1 MNSNWPYD
9 LQHLI
14 AYVENKLSAEEDME
28 LAKSLQ
34 KDEQLR
40 MIVEGIEWYQMSESE
55 VSLEEYLQESR
66 KELWNKLASY
76 SAQKKTE
83 LSGSEK
89 SFKFWIL
96 EKKLHLP
103 ALALLLLYGLVLG
116 LFLKNTDLEIPK
128 LLKQSTYIFQ
138 VLVLI
143 IATIFF
149 LKTEPKILSSP
160 KYYRATLA
168 RRQMWGLFRKLTFSW
183 IFLYVALIIFS
194 IEESIEYAILIFN
207 TLNNLTIVYLYLCY
221 HCLNTE
227 SIDVEEK
234 LNTPPSR
241 ERVDTAIE
249 KPIQTKKRWG
259 LSLVV
264 LCLILEYLL
273 ILSFPESKQDFH
285 LLFGIISGLV
295 CMAFTTQLVG
305 RIGSKFLS
313 KEKVAIICLS
323 FYAGIQPLLVFIFP
337 VDDYTLFSGAFA
349 GALENIIS
357 MGLVFYALFGKILL
371 LAFVA
376 WSIDTNRIIK
386 YLIQSKALAD
396 QGEETELIEIN
407 EDLALEHKN
416 IT

>member
-9 LQHLI
+9 LQHLL
-14 AYVENKLSAEEDME
+14 AYVENRLSAEEDLL
-28 LAKSLQ
+28 LAKAIQ
-34 KDEQLR
+34 QDEQLR

-55 VSLEEYLQESR
+55 VSLEEYLKQSK
-66 KELWNKLASY
+66 KELWDKLATY
-76 SAQKKTE
+76 RAPKKTA

-89 SFKFWIL
+89 SFKLWVL

-103 ALALLLLYGLVLG
+103 ALALLVLYALILG
-116 LFLKNTDLEIPK
+116 LFLKNSILETAK

-143 IATIFF
+143 IATVFF
-149 LKTEPKILSSP
+149 LKSEPKILLAI

-183 IFLYVALIIFS
+183 IFLYLVLIIFS
-194 IEESIEYAILIFN
+194 IEENTDYSILIFN
-207 TLNNLTIVYLYLCY
+207 ALNNLTIVYLYLCY
-221 HCLNTE
+221 HCLNTT
-227 SIDVEEK
+227 SIDLEEN
-234 LNTPPSR
+234 LSPPPSR
-241 ERVDTAIE
+241 KEMDLAIE

-264 LCLILEYLL
+264 LLLAFEWILTS
-273 ILSFPESKQDFH
+273 SFPESKQDFH
-285 LLFGIISGLV
+285 LLFGIFSGLF

-313 KEKVAIICLS
+313 KEKMAIICLS

-337 VDDYTLFSGAFA
+337 VDNYSLFSGAFA
-349 GALENIIS
+349 GVLENIIS

-371 LAFVA
+371 LAFVS

-416 IT
+416 PL